1 MRALKC
7 NSILGQKKIADKLN
21 ELSDENE
28 ELKRQY
34 GKQQEEIE
42 IITEENKEL
51 KEDNDIKFWK
61 HELMIQWNTTQLI
74 SHELHLAIENGYEIS
89 EDFKKYLDELKE
101 RHEENMKKAE
111 RLKI

>member
-1 MRALKC
+1 MTTKRFEFREINEPPMIPKVYDTEKQEYANLFEC
-7 NSILGQKKIADKLN
+7 VSWLNKLH
-21 ELSDENE
+21 
-28 ELKRQY
+28 
-34 GKQQEEIE
+34 
-42 IITEENKEL
+42 EENQEL

-61 HELMIQWNTTQLI
+61 HELMIQWNTTQII
-74 SHELHLAIENGYEIS
+74 SHELSLAIENGYEIS